1 MNIPSIF
8 FKEEEL
14 EDVYET
20 PGKKIRVPTNQTQ
33 YSFETKENLQ
43 NFIKNQFP
51 TKLEQEKYKMY
62 RNEWHRRAKN
72 FDAGNFPL
80 AVCIELVSTCNL
92 SCSMCYTITKD
103 FQNTV
108 TGAQR
113 MLPWKIVTKIID
125 EASELGVFSLLF
137 SWRGESTLYRS
148 YDENKNL
155 KTFPDVLKYAREK
168 GILEI
173 TSLTHGQE
181 IDEDMAKKI
190 VEAEPSW
197 ISFSFD
203 GIEDTYNSIRTP
215 TKWKGKN
222 YNAFEVVVK
231 RLKRLIETRNSMG
244 KKRPQIRSNT
254 IYPAIAK
261 DPMRYYNLLKGLGVD
276 MITVNELLDLRNGV
290 PDEDS
295 INNNWA
301 CQYPFQRLTVSA
313 NGTILPCTGAHKEE
327 SGLVLGLYEG
337 TEMKKLKNVDGSYQN
352 LKLEHH
358 TIKSAWN
365 CDKIKNIRNLHA
377 NGERCKINPGC
388 KNCSHGYKKHGF
400 NRNHSEWDEKK
411 QSWTNE
417 ERIG

>member
-1 MNIPSIF
+1 
-8 FKEEEL
+8 
-14 EDVYET
+14 
-20 PGKKIRVPTNQTQ
+20 
-33 YSFETKENLQ
+33 
-43 NFIKNQFP
+43 
-51 TKLEQEKYKMY
+51 
-62 RNEWHRRAKN
+62 
-72 FDAGNFPL
+72 
-80 AVCIELVSTCNL
+80 
-92 SCSMCYTITKD
+92 
-103 FQNTV
+103 
-108 TGAQR
+108 
-113 MLPWKIVTKIID
+113 
-125 EASELGVFSLLF
+125 
-137 SWRGESTLYRS
+137 
-148 YDENKNL
+148 
-155 KTFPDVLKYAREK
+155 
-168 GILEI
+168 
-173 TSLTHGQE
+173 
-181 IDEDMAKKI
+181 
-190 VEAEPSW
+190 
-197 ISFSFD
+197 
-203 GIEDTYNSIRTP
+203 
-215 TKWKGKN
+215 
-222 YNAFEVVVK
+222 
-231 RLKRLIETRNSMG
+231 MG

>member
-20 PGKKIRVPTNQTQ
+20 SGKKIRVPTNQTQ

>member
-1 MNIPSIF
+1 M
-8 FKEEEL
+8 
-14 EDVYET
+14 
-20 PGKKIRVPTNQTQ
+20 
-33 YSFETKENLQ
+33 
-43 NFIKNQFP
+43 
-51 TKLEQEKYKMY
+51 
-62 RNEWHRRAKN
+62 
-72 FDAGNFPL
+72 
-80 AVCIELVSTCNL
+80 
-92 SCSMCYTITKD
+92 
-103 FQNTV
+103 
-108 TGAQR
+108 
-113 MLPWKIVTKIID
+113 
-125 EASELGVFSLLF
+125 F